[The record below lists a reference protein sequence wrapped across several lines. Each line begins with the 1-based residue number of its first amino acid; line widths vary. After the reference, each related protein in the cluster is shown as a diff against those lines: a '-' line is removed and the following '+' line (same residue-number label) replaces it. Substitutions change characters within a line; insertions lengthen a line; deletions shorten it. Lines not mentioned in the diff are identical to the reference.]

1 MSELKT
7 REEIAHQYKWRLE
20 DLFPSEEAWEQELK
34 RLEEIVPEARALRVS
49 LIIWKAFWRCFALL
63 MKYPFRWSVYLFMH
77 A

>member
-34 RLEEIVPEARALRVS
+34 RLEEIVPEAARF
-49 LIIWKAFWRCFALL
+49 KG
-63 MKYPFRWSVYLFMH
+63 
-77 A
+77 